1 MNKEKL
7 ESAKNLFFIA
17 LGIDIAVTALVV
29 ISDVWG
35 TGVLKDIGAGRTTA
49 DQSTIST
56 FEFWDSFSKL
66 TFLTI
71 LGVGLALVKWLNTCY
86 NYAKETIGASGFKNE
101 RWTAGGW
108 IIPIFN
114 LFKPYQVI
122 NEIYKAGSSTYSGP
136 ADWKKEGGSGLL
148 LIWWIFWAVTHF
160 IGLTVG
166 KQMFKNAMRDDLTLQ
181 QSISAIEFHALFCVV
196 FLIISGLWF
205 LVAGNLTRRLLA
217 RQRVGGATI
226 FQAQPIAVS
235 QSVPSWNPSPTVP
248 AAPPPGSTQLS
259 ASQAAR
265 TTSQATPNA
274 VQFVNQAQTPTPM
287 PLSSSTE
294 EDFWATAMAEVET
307 GQRRPGVWA
316 KAFAE
321 SDGDETKAKV
331 AYLKARVRQLMDAAK
346 ASAAQQEVERSE
358 AIEQG
363 QRDALA
369 AEQEIKKLVAQFES
383 TGTISKQELKF
394 LINNGPMAWLV
405 KLRSYELGGTL
416 LHLCAKNEM
425 IEEVKAL
432 LMAGA
437 DPYRSNKLGESPIS
451 MTTNSLI
458 LQLCNGLKVSQVVD
472 DNCHGRLEREHLKV
486 HAEQQILVTH
496 AVTKFESGMPPTIE
510 ELGFLIDAAGKNSSI
525 ARISDRLHNNTL
537 LHWCARLQLDRLA
550 SVLLRLNADASA
562 INDEGKQAH
571 QLARGT
577 ALKTTLASA
586 ANRPKGTC
594 PNCSTVMPLT
604 SQGCPK
610 CGAIFEEGA
619 VWKLVPVKI

>member
-66 TFLTI
+66 MFLTI

-86 NYAKETIGASGFKNE
+86 TYAKETIGASGFKNE
-101 RWTAGGW
+101 RWTTGGW

-148 LIWWIFWAVTHF
+148 LTWWIFWAVTHF

-217 RQRVGGATI
+217 RQRVGGAAI
-226 FQAQPIAVS
+226 LQAQPIAAS
-235 QSVPSWNPSPTVP
+235 QSVPSRNPSPTEP

-259 ASQAAR
+259 ARQVAGTTIQAA
-265 TTSQATPNA
+265 TNA

-294 EDFWATAMAEVET
+294 EDFWATAMAEVEA

-321 SDGDETKAKV
+321 NDGDETKAKV
-331 AYLKARVRQLMDAAK
+331 SYLKVRVQQLMDAAS
-346 ASAAQQEVERSE
+346 ALAAQQEVERLE
-358 AIEQG
+358 AIEKAQG
-363 QRDALA
+363 EALA
-369 AEQEIKKLVAQFES
+369 TEQEIKKLVAQFES
-383 TGTISKQELKF
+383 TGELSRQDLKF
-394 LINNGPMAWLV
+394 LIDRGSMAWLV
-405 KLRSYELGGTL
+405 KLRSYDLGSTL

-425 IEEVKAL
+425 IDEVNAL

-437 DPYRSNKLGESPIS
+437 DPYRSNNSGIQPEFSTNDEFVRWLIREGSLPPAKLRKARQLGIS
-451 MTTNSLI
+451 MERNAF
-458 LQLCNGLKVSQVVD
+458 CYAEFRYE
-472 DNCHGRLEREHLKV
+472 RL
-486 HAEQQILVTH
+486 
-496 AVTKFESGMPPTIE
+496 
-510 ELGFLIDAAGKNSSI
+510 DAAIEYAEKLQKSPDAG
-525 ARISDRLHNNTL
+525 L
-537 LHWCARLQLDRLA
+537 L
-550 SVLLRLNADASA
+550 DAV
-562 INDEGKQAH
+562 INGNW
-571 QLARGT
+571 
-577 ALKTTLASA
+577 SA
-586 ANRPKGTC
+586 AKNLLENGAKPTGFDEENKSLLDHAKSRNDKLMIALLESHG
-594 PNCSTVMPLT
+594 ST
-604 SQGCPK
+604 
-610 CGAIFEEGA
+610 
-619 VWKLVPVKI
+619 

>member
-1 MNKEKL
+1 MNQEKL

-49 DQSTIST
+49 GQSTIST

-66 TFLTI
+66 MFLTI

-86 NYAKETIGASGFKNE
+86 TYAKETIGASGFKNE

-136 ADWKKEGGSGLL
+136 ADWQKEGGSGLL
-148 LIWWIFWAVTHF
+148 LTWWIFWAVTHF

-226 FQAQPIAVS
+226 LQAQPIAVS
-235 QSVPSWNPSPTVP
+235 QSVPSRNPSPTVP
-248 AAPPPGSTQLS
+248 AAPPPGSIQLS
-259 ASQAAR
+259 ARQAAG
-265 TTSQATPNA
+265 TTSQAATNA
-274 VQFVNQAQTPTPM
+274 VPFVNQAETPTSK
-287 PLSSSTE
+287 PLSESTE
-294 EDFWATAMAEVET
+294 EDFWATAMTEVET
-307 GQRRPGVWA
+307 GQRRPGIWA

-321 SDGDETKAKV
+321 CDGDETKAKV
-331 AYLKARVRQLMDAAK
+331 AYLKVRVQQLTVAEM
-346 ASAAQQEVERSE
+346 AQREQTEREGAERERSVL
-358 AIEQG
+358 IEQE
-363 QRDALA
+363 R
-369 AEQEIKKLVAQFES
+369 
-383 TGTISKQELKF
+383 
-394 LINNGPMAWLV
+394 
-405 KLRSYELGGTL
+405 
-416 LHLCAKNEM
+416 
-425 IEEVKAL
+425 
-432 LMAGA
+432 
-437 DPYRSNKLGESPIS
+437 
-451 MTTNSLI
+451 
-458 LQLCNGLKVSQVVD
+458 LKVQ
-472 DNCHGRLEREHLKV
+472 
-486 HAEQQILVTH
+486 AEQQMLVTQ
-496 AVTKFESGMPPTIE
+496 AVAKFESGKPPTIE
-510 ELGFLIDAAGKNSSI
+510 ELTFLTDAAENNPSI
-525 ARISDRLHNNTL
+525 AKVSDRLHNNTL

-550 SVLLRLNADASA
+550 AALVRLDADASA
-562 INDEGKQAH
+562 LNDEGQQAH
-571 QLARGT
+571 QSARGV
-577 ALKTTLASA
+577 ALKSMLTSA
-586 ANRPKGTC
+586 ADRPKGTC

-604 SQGCPK
+604 SQGCAK
-610 CGAIFEEGA
+610 CGAVFGA
-619 VWKLVPVKI
+619 DMAFNLVPVK